1 MKQTETTQNLKN
13 IFSKYTLSVLQ
24 DKNRFLALVSDFLPS
39 VNFYYEQ
46 KIIKAIANVN
56 IKGTAFFEQ
65 INETNKKQFVT
76 LSKNVVSSLKKQ
88 FSEQDI
94 VDTLNCFASAIY
106 NEDNLILLQDKKT
119 TTTKTSTAK
128 TNTTKTTTKQKT
140 SNTNTISSSNSTKNT
155 SSIPTTSNNTIA
167 DTTVKKTRK
176 YRPRK
181 KFNAERFFKVLGII
195 LICAG
200 AALTIYE
207 ICKAISIMGF
217 ASIVLALFCIFLCI
231 VVFSCCDDYE
241 VGIAIFVAC
250 IISALCVTGTILY
263 ITQPFETTPLWIKIS
278 TPILAGVCGI
288 ISWIRIWYE
297 ENF

>member
-56 IKGTAFFEQ
+56 IKGAYFFEQ

-155 SSIPTTSNNTIA
+155 SSIATISNNTIA

-176 YRPRK
+176 YRPS
-181 KFNAERFFKVLGII
+181 VCID
-195 LICAG
+195 ICN
-200 AALTIYE
+200 
-207 ICKAISIMGF
+207 S
-217 ASIVLALFCIFLCI
+217 
-231 VVFSCCDDYE
+231 
-241 VGIAIFVAC
+241 
-250 IISALCVTGTILY
+250 
-263 ITQPFETTPLWIKIS
+263 
-278 TPILAGVCGI
+278 
-288 ISWIRIWYE
+288 R
-297 ENF
+297 